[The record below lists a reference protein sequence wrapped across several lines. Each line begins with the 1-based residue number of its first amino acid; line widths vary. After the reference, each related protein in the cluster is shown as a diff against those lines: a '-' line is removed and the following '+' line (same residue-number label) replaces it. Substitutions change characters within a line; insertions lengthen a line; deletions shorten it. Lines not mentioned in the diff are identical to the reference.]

1 MTPTTPPET
10 CELQDPQEAASTTRP
25 AGPVHAPLRTEI
37 GGTERQLAPPAGAA
51 GRLGRCSEFLNRN
64 GHSPARV
71 LQDRASVE
79 TLIDTTYRRGNP
91 GPVNGFILR
100 PVQAQH
106 QYEFA
111 LGSREPIGLLVSPRE
126 LVLYVQVR

>member
-1 MTPTTPPET
+1 MR
-10 CELQDPQEAASTTRP
+10 LY
-25 AGPVHAPLRTEI
+25 APKLEVLNGSWR
-37 GGTERQLAPPAGAA
+37 PPAGAA

-79 TLIDTTYRRGNP
+79 TLIDTPYRRGNP